1 MVAGDHHVRG
11 RSRSAVEVVG
21 KCPAGPD
28 HRCSSVVR
36 RSAMSDTTHQPGAFL
51 RPRKSRSGAQLHKVT
66 SARVMHW
73 RRWFHIPPDPH
84 VSSEAV
90 SG

>member
-11 RSRSAVEVVG
+11 RSVEE
-21 KCPAGPD
+21 KYCQRRGPD
-28 HRCSSVVR
+28 QMLFGGPPFSDERHDP
-36 RSAMSDTTHQPGAFL
+36 SARGFL
-51 RPRKSRSGAQLHKVT
+51 EPEASCIGAQLHKVT

-90 SG
+90 SE